1 MDLRLRYRFIP
12 VVSIVV
18 FLVLFVVFS
27 WSLGFLQ
34 GGQGRMQGVESDA
47 SRSIPL
53 SARLQ

>member
-34 GGQGRMQGVESDA
+34 GGQCLMQGVERDA
-47 SRSIPL
+47 SR
-53 SARLQ
+53 

>member
-27 WSLGFLQ
+27 WRFRQ
-34 GGQGRMQGVESDA
+34 D
-47 SRSIPL
+47 SR
-53 SARLQ
+53 QQM